1 MTDKI
6 TELFN
11 TNLSYSQQQQVWY
24 EFFNQTLP
32 EWLFIGFIAILAYIA
47 LSHLLRNKL
56 VFKLVVAIVFL
67 IPILFVEGI
76 QHLFRS

>member
-1 MTDKI
+1 MTQI
-6 TELFN
+6 TDLFN
-11 TNLSYSQQQQVWY
+11 TNLSYTQQQQVWY

-32 EWLFIGFIAILAYIA
+32 EWLIKEFVAILCYVM
-47 LSHLLRNKL
+47 LCNLLRNKL
-56 VFKLVVAIVFL
+56 IFKLVVAIVFL

>member
-1 MTDKI
+1 MTQI

-11 TNLSYSQQQQVWY
+11 TNLSYTQQQQVWY

-47 LSHLLRNKL
+47 LCHILRNKL
-56 VFKLVVAIVFL
+56 IFKLVVAIVFL

-76 QHLFRS
+76 QYLFRG

>member
-1 MTDKI
+1 MEHMF
-6 TELFN
+6 ELFN
-11 TNLSYSQQQQVWY
+11 TNMTYAQQQEVWY

-47 LSHLLRNKL
+47 LCHILRNKL
-56 VFKLVVAIVFL
+56 IFKLLVVLVFL

>member
-1 MTDKI
+1 MTQI

-11 TNLSYSQQQQVWY
+11 TELTYSQQQEVWY

-32 EWLFIGFIAILAYIA
+32 EWLFIGFIAILAYIV
-47 LSHLLRNKL
+47 LCHILRNKL
-56 VFKLVVAIVFL
+56 IFKLVLVIVFL
-67 IPILFVEGI
+67 IPILFVEGS

>member
-1 MTDKI
+1 MTQI

-11 TNLSYSQQQQVWY
+11 TELTYSQQQEVWY

-32 EWLFIGFIAILAYIA
+32 EWLFIGFIAILAYIV
-47 LSHLLRNKL
+47 LCHILRNKL
-56 VFKLVVAIVFL
+56 IFKLVLVIVFL

>member
-1 MTDKI
+1 MTQI

-11 TNLSYSQQQQVWY
+11 TNLSYTQQQQVWY
-24 EFFNQTLP
+24 EFFKQPLW
-32 EWLFIGFIAILAYIA
+32 EWLFIGFVAILCYVM
-47 LSHLLRNKL
+47 LCNLLRNKL
-56 VFKLVVAIVFL
+56 IFKLVVAIVFL

>member
-32 EWLFIGFIAILAYIA
+32 EWLFIGFVAILCYVM
-47 LSHLLRNKL
+47 LCNLLRNKL
-56 VFKLVVAIVFL
+56 MFKLVVAIVFL

>member
-1 MTDKI
+1 MEHI
-6 TELFN
+6 FELFN
-11 TNLSYSQQQQVWY
+11 TNMTYAQQQEVWY

-47 LSHLLRNKL
+47 LCNILRNKL
-56 VFKLVVAIVFL
+56 IFKLVVVIVFL
-67 IPILFVEGI
+67 IPILIVEGL

>member
-1 MTDKI
+1 MENI
-6 TELFN
+6 FELFN
-11 TNLSYSQQQQVWY
+11 MNMTYAQQQEVWY

-47 LSHLLRNKL
+47 LCHILRNKL
-56 VFKLVVAIVFL
+56 IFKLVVVIVFL

>member
-11 TNLSYSQQQQVWY
+11 TELTYSQQQEVWY

-47 LSHLLRNKL
+47 LCHILRNKL

-76 QHLFRS
+76 QHLFRG

>member
-47 LSHLLRNKL
+47 LCHILRNHLL
-56 VFKLVVAIVFL
+56 
-67 IPILFVEGI
+67 
-76 QHLFRS
+76 

>member
-1 MTDKI
+1 METI
-6 TELFN
+6 LQLFN
-11 TNLSYSQQQQVWY
+11 TNLTYVEQQQVWY
-24 EFFNQTLP
+24 TFFKQTLP

-47 LSHLLRNKL
+47 LCHILRNKL
-56 VFKLVVAIVFL
+56 IFKLVVVIAFL

>member
-11 TNLSYSQQQQVWY
+11 TELTYSQQQEVLY

-32 EWLFIGFIAILAYIA
+32 EWLFVGFIAILAYIA
-47 LSHLLRNKL
+47 LCHLLRNKL

>member
-1 MTDKI
+1 MTQI
-6 TELFN
+6 TDLFN
-11 TNLSYSQQQQVWY
+11 TNLSYTQQQQVWY

-47 LSHLLRNKL
+47 LCYLLRNKL

>member
-11 TNLSYSQQQQVWY
+11 TELTYSQQQEVWY

-47 LSHLLRNKL
+47 LCHLLRN
-56 VFKLVVAIVFL
+56 KLVVAIVFL

>member
-32 EWLFIGFIAILAYIA
+32 EWLFIGFIAI
-47 LSHLLRNKL
+47 
-56 VFKLVVAIVFL
+56 VFL

>member
-47 LSHLLRNKL
+47 LCHLLRNKL

-76 QHLFRS
+76 QHLFRR

>member
-1 MTDKI
+1 MTQI

-11 TNLSYSQQQQVWY
+11 TELTYSQQQEVWY

-47 LSHLLRNKL
+47 LCHILHNKL
-56 VFKLVVAIVFL
+56 IFKLVVGTVFL

>member
-1 MTDKI
+1 METI
-6 TELFN
+6 LQLFN
-11 TNLSYSQQQQVWY
+11 TNLTYVEQQQVWY
-24 EFFNQTLP
+24 TFFKQTLP

-47 LSHLLRNKL
+47 LCHLLRNKL

-67 IPILFVEGI
+67 ITILFVEGV

>member
-1 MTDKI
+1 MTQI
-6 TELFN
+6 TDLFN
-11 TNLSYSQQQQVWY
+11 TNLSYTQQQQVWY

-47 LSHLLRNKL
+47 LCHILRNKL
-56 VFKLVVAIVFL
+56 IFKLVVVIVFL

>member
-1 MTDKI
+1 MTQI

-11 TNLSYSQQQQVWY
+11 TNLSYTQQQQVWY

-32 EWLFIGFIAILAYIA
+32 EWLFIGFVAILCHVM
-47 LSHLLRNKL
+47 LCNLLRNKL
-56 VFKLVVAIVFL
+56 IFKLVVAIVFL

>member
-32 EWLFIGFIAILAYIA
+32 EWLFIGFVAILCYVI
-47 LSHLLRNKL
+47 LCNLLRNKL
-56 VFKLVVAIVFL
+56 IFKLVVAIVFL

>member
-47 LSHLLRNKL
+47 LCHLLRNKP

>member
-11 TNLSYSQQQQVWY
+11 TELTYSQQQEVWY

-32 EWLFIGFIAILAYIA
+32 EWLFVGFIAILAYIA
-47 LSHLLRNKL
+47 LCHLLRNKL
-56 VFKLVVAIVFL
+56 VFMLVVAIVFL

>member
-1 MTDKI
+1 MTQI
-6 TELFN
+6 TDLFN
-11 TNLSYSQQQQVWY
+11 TNLSYTQQQQVWY

-47 LSHLLRNKL
+47 LCHILRNKL
-56 VFKLVVAIVFL
+56 IFKLLVVIVFL